1 MEQIIGWISGLLQ
14 TKHKE
19 NRLLVRV
26 YSLTWPQVKYEQ
38 SYKLPQAAGLGQQL
52 QAEGLGQAARRG
64 NLFYAHSWKKTFR
77 Q

>member
-1 MEQIIGWISGLLQ
+1 MEQTVGRISGLLQ

-19 NRLLVRV
+19 NRLLVGV

-38 SYKLPQAAGLGQQL
+38 SYKLLQAAGSGQQL
-52 QAEGLGQAARRG
+52 QAEGLGQAARCG
-64 NLFYAHSWKKTFR
+64 NLFYAHSWKKTLC